1 MRKIAVLNDIPEF
14 ARILAAPLREQGYD
28 MLTEVASIDFERLL
42 RFAPDLIILCLNRRR
57 NTFNR
62 PLKSIEED
70 VIGFKPLVE
79 MEQYPAINIIPIL
92 LVTTGLNE
100 QDLPTTVNYDAFLT
114 LPEDAH
120 LYYSLAAELVQTVK
134 SRRKISGFIC
144 PNCGSRLTFTVAPAR
159 NLFCPRCHTGVV
171 IVNDDSCLVTKPD
184 EVTGLPAPIS
194 ALRLRPGETSDQ
206 AATRTKHQRD
216 ASGPQDAA

>member
-14 ARILAAPLREQGYD
+14 ARILAAPLREQGFE
-28 MLTEVASIDFERLL
+28 MMIEVASIDFERLL
-42 RFAPDLIILCLNRRR
+42 RFGPNLIILCLNRRLK
-57 NTFNR
+57 TFNR

-79 MEQYPAINIIPIL
+79 MEHYPAINIIPIM

-114 LPEDAH
+114 LPEDAS
-120 LYYSLAAELVQTVK
+120 LYYSLAAELVETVK
-134 SRRKISGFIC
+134 SRRKISAFVC
-144 PNCGSRLTFTVAPAR
+144 PHCGSRLTFTVAPAR

-171 IVNDDSCLVTKPD
+171 IVDDDSCLVTKPD
-184 EVTGLPAPIS
+184 DVTGSPAPMS
-194 ALRLRPGETSDQ
+194 AIRVRPSESSDQ
-206 AATRTKHQRD
+206 AAARAERRSEASEPRD
-216 ASGPQDAA
+216 AA